1 MSWWLSILHS
11 AVGQWLAPLPST
23 QLRSLQ
29 TGEEHVWWL
38 RQLSSALHSSEKMI
52 IYNCIHRT
60 FNNWLSMQGTRAKS
74 EHAVMRRKIKTT
86 RDCRTQT
93 QKPKPGS
100 RNQTENP
107 GFKSKPENGFQVHKK
122 GAKLYSM
129 PNLLYR
135 TWYFII
141 KGPCGQMLTRP
152 LNLTSNQPCL
162 SHHSVL
168 VFPSSL
174 FALSNVYS
182 SSINWISWVPPL

>member
-1 MSWWLSILHS
+1 MQFGFWHSWS
-11 AVGQWLAPLPST
+11 
-23 QLRSLQ
+23 
-29 TGEEHVWWL
+29 L
-38 RQLSSALHSSEKMI
+38 RQSVLRLHWSEKKWSSI
-52 IYNCIHRT
+52 IVFAEP
-60 FNNWLSMQGTRAKS
+60 FNDWLLRQGTRAKS
-74 EHAVMRRKIKTT
+74 EHAVMGRKIKTT

-100 RNQTENP
+100 RNQTGNP